1 MIVTSLSALADSIR
15 STLGVDASSS
25 TRHARI
31 DTRDHRPTNR
41 VEDIFAPFDRNR
53 DGAIQANELT
63 SALPKPAQRAVR
75 AYTA

>member
-15 STLGVDASSS
+15 STLAHDASRS
-25 TRHARI
+25 ARPA
-31 DTRDHRPTNR
+31 RVEPRNHSPTNR
-41 VEDIFAPFDRNR
+41 LEDVFAPFDRNH
-53 DGAIQANELT
+53 DGAIQANERT